1 MIFQISII
9 STRQFSF
16 KAFTDLLGL
25 NDCIL
30 AITPNEVKGTWAFY
44 RKEHATTLFLLEQEK
59 EKYALSMDRLA
70 TYDDY
75 QLWPYL
81 VDTLSMLLTDKAF
94 RINELSAFDY
104 FNEDWMADAIGDEI
118 AYLKCMLSLHM
129 KYYLSLPIPET
140 NIYVNQQALERMGVS
155 IHSATPRI
163 YGYIGYML
171 KHNLLPAE
179 DVVEKVNLSND
190 CEVNVPQHESIGKV
204 LSWQTD
210 GAETTESYCK
220 EDVELL
226 LHIAQNYDMVKG
238 YEGVVLND
246 IGTIYEH
253 GIGVEQNVK
262 TAVYWYNEALKN
274 GDSLY
279 ASTNLGDIFRCG
291 RGNVPQNLE
300 RAIYFY
306 KQSTDPYAWFR
317 LGQSYEEGWT
327 TPPNLEQAMC
337 YYNKAAQAG
346 HHLALK
352 KLKKEVS
359 LHSKA
364 KV

>member
-1 MIFQISII
+1 MIFQISFV
-9 STRQFSF
+9 STRHFSF
-16 KAFTDLLGL
+16 NALIDLLGITDYVL
-25 NDCIL
+25 T
-30 AITPNEVKGTWAFY
+30 ITPNEVEGTWAFY
-44 RKEHATTLFLLEQEK
+44 RKEHANTLFLLVHEK
-59 EKYALSMDRLA
+59 DKYVLSMDRLA

-75 QLWPYL
+75 KLWPYL
-81 VDTLSMLLTDKAF
+81 VDTLCILLTGNAF
-94 RINELSAFDY
+94 HVNELSAFEY
-104 FNEDWMADAIGDEI
+104 FNEDWIADTIGEEI
-118 AYLKCMLSLHM
+118 AYLKCVLSLHM

-140 NIYVNQQALERMGVS
+140 NIYVNQQVLEKMGVS

-171 KHNLLPAE
+171 KHHLLPADE
-179 DVVEKVNLSND
+179 LVESVNAYND
-190 CEVNVPQHESIGKV
+190 YEVDVPQHQSIGKV

-226 LHIAQNYDMVKG
+226 LHIAKSYDETKG

-246 IGTIYEH
+246 VGTIYEH
-253 GIGVEQNVK
+253 GIGVEQNVE
-262 TAVYWYNEALKN
+262 TAVYWYSEALKN

-300 RAIYFY
+300 RATNFY
-306 KQSTDPYAWFR
+306 KQSTDPYAWYR

-327 TPPNLEQAMC
+327 APPNLEQAMI
-337 YYNKAAQAG
+337 YYNKAAMAG
-346 HHLALK
+346 HHLAIKRLK
-352 KLKKEVS
+352 KGAA
-359 LHSKA
+359 LH
-364 KV
+364 